1 MLAVPRSW
9 DRVLPMRPIGFRL
22 QRVMPAPRSAATLSG
37 SKQTRKDRVFMN
49 RIVRLSAIALA
60 MSSVSSLALGA
71 SFTPGNLAVARVGT
85 GSGALSAA
93 ATAVFI
99 DEYTTGGTLVQ
110 SIPMPTADSGAN
122 QTLTVAGSSTSE
134 GMLTLSTDNRYLV
147 ITGYDAA
154 PGTAAVAGTT
164 SAATNRIVGRI
175 DATGAVDSSTGFTG
189 AFNTSNIRAAAS
201 VDGSGIWTGGTGASG
216 TGGIWYQTFG
226 TIGAGTQVSTTV
238 TNTRNLGIFASQLY
252 TTASSGAIRLASV
265 GLGLPTTTGQLMTNL
280 SGLPTASG
288 SPYGF
293 VVLDR
298 SPSVAGVDTIYYAD
312 DATGLQKY
320 STGDGLNWTARGSV
334 AGNMRGLTAR
344 IDSGTGNVILFGTST
359 TTSANALVTLT
370 DTAAFDATISAT
382 PSNIATAATN
392 TVFRGVAFV
401 PSVAATPELSIA
413 GANVAEGNTGCGG
426 GTTPLNFT
434 VTATV
439 APLSTLTFNFATS
452 DGSATAGSDYTGVMA
467 GTGTINAGQTTGTA
481 TVQVSCDNR
490 VEANETLTATLTA
503 GAGYTI
509 SATNGSATGT
519 INNDEVV
526 AARISDVSQAEG
538 TGGGTTAF
546 NFTVSLDN
554 GVEAGFGGISM
565 LYTVDAAGATPGT
578 DGVDFLSPAPE
589 PGLFTISEGSNSA
602 TLTVQVGADSTDE
615 PNDTFAVTLSNI
627 VTGSIVDA
635 TGDGTIT
642 NDDSVVPVI
651 SINDVSVTEGDAG
664 GPAVNAVFT
673 VSISPA
679 PTGTVTVNA
688 DTANDSALATSDY
701 TSTSATLN
709 FDNANTTRQFT
720 VPITNDCTIESSEQ
734 FFVNLSGLTGTA
746 TIGDNQGVGTISDND
761 VAITASI
768 AFLTPSANEGDT
780 GTNTRV
786 ARVSLSQAMQC
797 GDFTYSV
804 SNTGGTATAGADY
817 QAVAVSNQT
826 ISGAATTA
834 DINVTIN
841 GDLDS
846 ESDETIILTLTG
858 SGTNVTID
866 PNTATGT
873 LVNDD
878 TATELTIGQIQGDGS
893 ATPVPAAPDNIVT
906 TFGNVVTAVAPT
918 GFYMQMPVG
927 DANMDTS
934 DAIFVFTGAGSP
946 SLTNLAV
953 GDVVNVRGPIVE
965 FNGITEFTTAA
976 GLPIVV
982 ETGTAALPAPFVLDN
997 AIPSPNNQVP
1007 FCDADNDNNTGGAS
1021 GQFQTTDTF
1030 LTRNYECL
1038 EFMRV
1043 TTSTGVVNGPN
1054 QTFGTDPYAEMHMT
1068 TSGARSFRE
1077 PGYSVLV
1084 ANENVAAVNLTPPA
1098 PPLPAGPI
1106 WDANPEIFELDVD
1119 KFYTTTTKNVLPPRT
1134 TFSATGL
1141 LGFEFGGYEFW
1152 VTPNSGNTEADL
1164 TVLTP
1169 GPDLPV
1175 PVPTPASTELTVA
1188 SINVLRLYDYC
1199 DDPGSSS
1206 GNEPVNVAET
1216 DRKLLKLSVYIRNV
1230 LKNPDVIGIQE
1241 VELPSATC
1249 TTGANTPALQLL
1261 ANKIAADGG
1270 PTYTAINSPSTNDI
1284 GRISVAFLVNS
1295 ARITVDTTTQLRAT
1309 ENWTFTAN
1317 GTPAT
1322 DLLHD
1327 RPPLLLRA
1335 HTTVGNGSRFD
1346 FAVMTNHLRSLGGI
1360 DNISNVT
1367 NQTNAH
1373 RIRRKKLAQ
1382 AVAVACEAQTF
1393 QTANPLVP
1401 LILIGDYNAF
1411 EFSDGYTDVNGIIR
1425 GDTDPATSQYDIG
1438 FDGMTGGCTPFP
1450 NGQIVSPAMTE
1461 ALFSL
1466 PASERYSFVFGGNPQ
1481 ELDHA
1486 FLSTEA
1492 QSRFI
1497 SFAYGRG
1504 NADAPAR
1511 EETQPLITVPA
1522 ERVLYASDHD
1532 GFVIRLDPS
1541 GNRTP
1546 VVASPIANQTGTVG
1560 DSVNL
1565 DVRSSFSDPDNDP
1578 LTCTAQN
1585 LPDGLTIN
1593 SSCVISGTLAFG
1605 SNVGSPYSVTV
1616 RATDNRGLFIE
1627 ATFTYTVAAL
1637 PDGLFANGF
1646 E

>member
-1 MLAVPRSW
+1 
-9 DRVLPMRPIGFRL
+9 
-22 QRVMPAPRSAATLSG
+22 
-37 SKQTRKDRVFMN
+37 MN
-49 RIVRLSAIALA
+49 RIVRLSALALA
-60 MSSVSSLALGA
+60 MSSVSSLAPGA
-71 SFTPGNLAVARVGT
+71 AFTPGNLAVARVGT

-99 DEYTTGGTLVQ
+99 DEYTTSGTLVQ
-110 SIPMPTADSGAN
+110 SIPLPTADSGAN

-134 GMLTLSTDNRYLV
+134 GMLTRSTDDRYLV
-147 ITGYDAA
+147 LTGYDAA
-154 PGTAAVAGTT
+154 PGTASVAGTT
-164 SAATNRIVGRI
+164 AAATNRIIGRV
-175 DATGAVDSSTGFTG
+175 DATGSVDTTTGLNS
-189 AFNTSNIRAAAS
+189 AFNTSNIRSAATA
-201 VDGSGIWTGGTGASG
+201 DGSGIWAGGTGASG

-226 TIGAGTQVSTTV
+226 VIGAGTQVSTTV
-238 TNTRNLGIFASQLY
+238 TNTRNLGIFANQLY
-252 TTASSGAIRLASV
+252 TTAQSGAIRLAFIGS
-265 GLGLPTTTGQLMTNL
+265 GLPTTTGQIMTNL
-280 SGLPTASG
+280 PGLPTASN

-298 SPSVAGVDTIYYAD
+298 TPSVAGIDTLYFAD
-312 DATGLQKY
+312 DAAGLQKY
-320 STGDGLNWTARGSV
+320 STGDGINWIARGSV
-334 AGNMRGLTAR
+334 AGNLRGLTAR
-344 IDSGTGNVILFGTST
+344 VDSITGSVVLFGTST
-359 TTSANALVTLT
+359 ATSANTLITLT
-370 DTAAFDATISAT
+370 DTAAFDANIVAT
-382 PSNIATAATN
+382 PTVIATAGTN
-392 TVFRGVAFV
+392 TVFRGVAYV

-413 GANVAEGNTGCGG
+413 AANVAEGNTGCGG
-426 GTTPLNFT
+426 GSTPLDFP

-490 VEANETLTATLTA
+490 VEANENFTASLTA

-519 INNDEVV
+519 IGNDEVV
-526 AARISDVSQAEG
+526 AARISDVTQAEG

-554 GVEAGFGGISM
+554 GVEAGLGGISM

-589 PGLFTISEGSNSA
+589 PGLFTIPDGSNSA

-627 VTGSIVDA
+627 VAGSIVDA

-642 NDDSVVPVI
+642 NDDSAVPVI
-651 SINDVSVTEGDAG
+651 SINDVSVTENDAG

-673 VSISPA
+673 VSIVPA
-679 PTGTVTVNA
+679 PTGTVTVTA
-688 DTANDSALATSDY
+688 DTASDSAVSPGDF
-701 TSTSATLN
+701 TSTNAVLS

-720 VPITNDCTIESSEQ
+720 VPITNDCTIEGSES

-746 TIGDNQGVGTISDND
+746 AIGDSQGVGTITDND
-761 VAITASI
+761 VAINASI
-768 AFLTPSANEGDT
+768 SFLTPSANEGDT

-786 ARVSLSQAMQC
+786 ARVTLDRAMQC

-804 SNTGGTATAGADY
+804 NSTGGTATSGTDY

-834 DINVTIN
+834 DVNVTIN

-846 ESDETIILTLTG
+846 ESDETVTLTLTG
-858 SGTNVTID
+858 GGTNVTIT
-866 PNTATGT
+866 PNTATAT

-878 TATELTIGQIQGDGS
+878 TAPVMTIAEIQGDGS
-893 ATPVPAAPDNIVT
+893 ATTVPAAPNNVVT
-906 TFGNVVTAVAPT
+906 TFGNVVTTVAPT
-918 GFYMQMPVG
+918 GFYMQMAVG

-946 SLTNLAV
+946 SLTNLAA
-953 GDVVNVRGPIVE
+953 GDVVTVRGPVVE
-965 FNGITEFTTAA
+965 FNGITEFTT
-976 GLPIVV
+976 GSGMPIVA
-982 ETGTAALPAPFVLDN
+982 ETGTAALPAAFVLDN
-997 AIPSPNNQVP
+997 AIPSPNNLVP

-1054 QTFGTDPYAEMHMT
+1054 QTFGTDPYAEMYMT

-1077 PGYSVLV
+1077 PGHSVLV
-1084 ANENVAAVNLTPPA
+1084 NNENVAAVNLTPPA
-1098 PPLPAGPI
+1098 PVLPTSPI

-1119 KFYTTTTKNVLPPRT
+1119 KFFTTTTKNVLPPRT

-1152 VTPNSGNTEADL
+1152 VTANSGNTEADL
-1164 TVLTP
+1164 TVQTP
-1169 GPDLPV
+1169 GPELPI
-1175 PVPTPASTELTVA
+1175 PVPTAAPTQLTVG
-1188 SINVLRLYDYC
+1188 SLNVLRLYDYC

-1216 DRKLLKLSVYIRNV
+1216 DRKLLKLSAYIRNV
-1230 LKNPDVIGIQE
+1230 LKSPDVIGIQE
-1241 VELPSATC
+1241 VELPSVTC
-1249 TTGANTPALQLL
+1249 TTGDPTSALQLL

-1270 PTYTAINSPSTNDI
+1270 PSYAAINSPSTNDI
-1284 GRISVAFLVNS
+1284 GRISVAFLVNT
-1295 ARITVDTTTQLRAT
+1295 ARVSVTTTTQLRAT
-1309 ENWTFTAN
+1309 EQWTFTAN
-1317 GTPAT
+1317 GTPTTA
-1322 DLLHD
+1322 LLHD
-1327 RPPLLLRA
+1327 RPPFLLRA
-1335 HTTVGNGSRFD
+1335 QTTVGNGGVFD

-1360 DNISNVT
+1360 DTINTVT
-1367 NQTNAH
+1367 NQENAH

-1382 AVAVACEAQTF
+1382 SVAVACEAQTF

-1401 LILIGDYNAF
+1401 LVLIGDYNAF

-1425 GDTDPATSQYDIG
+1425 GDTDPAKSEYDIG

-1450 NGQIVSPAMTE
+1450 NGQIVSPALTE

-1466 PASERYSFVFGGNPQ
+1466 PATERYSYVFGGNPQ

-1486 FLSTEA
+1486 FLSTGA

-1497 SFAYGRG
+1497 AFAYGRG

-1511 EETQPLITVPA
+1511 EETQPLITVPV
-1522 ERVLYASDHD
+1522 EKVLFASDHD
-1532 GFVIRLDPS
+1532 GFVMRLDPS
-1541 GNRTP
+1541 ANRAP
-1546 VVASPIANQTGTVG
+1546 LVASPIANQSGVVG
-1560 DSVNL
+1560 NSVTLNVL
-1565 DVRSSFSDPDNDP
+1565 SSFSDPDNDT
-1578 LTCTAQN
+1578 LTCTAQS
-1585 LPDGLTIN
+1585 LPNGLSIN
-1593 SSCVISGTLAFG
+1593 SSCVISGTLAAG
-1605 SNVGSPYSVTV
+1605 SDMGSPYTVTV
-1616 RATDNRGLFIE
+1616 RATDTSGLFVE
-1627 ATFTYTVAAL
+1627 TTFTFTVL
-1637 PDGLFANGF
+1637 PVAVFADGF